1 MPQSAES
8 ADNNAALQA
17 IFALEKQLMADI
29 NDFNIKYSCYLR
41 SNANQNE
48 YVQKGFTQS
57 PPSFYSCT
65 SSNSSAAQVTAAYNK
80 INTDIT
86 ELKSLLQNYTGP
98 KTDEYNTN
106 FNYII
111 SQYDEVIT
119 QRTDMDKKLSE
130 LYGVDDGINN
140 YYVNQYRATMF
151 SKIMLTILVTSLV
164 YYTFMKIIKK

>member
-1 MPQSAES
+1 MATA
-8 ADNNAALQA
+8 ADNAALNA
-17 IFALEKQLMADI
+17 IFALEKQLMTDI

-48 YVQKGFTQS
+48 FVQRGFTQS
-57 PPSFYSCT
+57 PPLFYSCT

-80 INTDIT
+80 IKTDIT
-86 ELKSLLQNYTGP
+86 ELKSLLENYTGP
-98 KTDEYNTN
+98 RTEVYNSN

-130 LYGVDDGINN
+130 LYGIDDGISN

-164 YYTFMKIIKK
+164 YYTFIKIIKK